1 MRYNFK
7 DITGQVIENFT
18 VLGYSH
24 TDKSQRGSTVWK
36 VRCICGTEKLL
47 LKSHLIAGRI
57 KSCGC
62 RQYLGGFKVDRN
74 VYALNQIY
82 NHYVQSA
89 KKRNLKWDISK
100 EECEVFLKN
109 KCHYCGRKEISHFKQ
124 RGCDF
129 RYNGI
134 DRRVNFLGYTK
145 ENCVTCCIEC
155 NRAKNNHNTEY
166 FDQYISDIVSN
177 RLQVLGP
184 VTEKVWGT
192 ETLMTN
198 EDLYCS
204 KFLKIN
210 PGFRC
215 SLHKHFNKKET
226 FSVLEGEVLLETKF
240 NENAPIVIEKLKA
253 GASRLIMPGTFHRFS
268 SKCGAIMLETS
279 TNHSDEDVYR
289 LEDSGKVE

>member
-1 MRYNFK
+1 MNHNFK
-7 DITGQVIENFT
+7 DITGQVIQNFT

-24 TDKSQRGSTVWK
+24 TDKSRNGSTFWK
-36 VRCICGTEKLL
+36 VKCICGKEKLL
-47 LKSHLIAGRI
+47 SKSHLMSGRI

-82 NHYVQSA
+82 NSYVQSA
-89 KKRNLKWDISK
+89 KKRNLEWNLTK
-100 EECEVFLKN
+100 EETLEFIKN
-109 KCHYCGRKEISHFKQ
+109 KCHYCKRTGISHFTIKS
-124 RGCDF
+124 CDF
-129 RYNGI
+129 KYNGI

-166 FDQYISDIVSN
+166 FDQYISEIVSN
-177 RLQVLGP
+177 RLQTLGV
-184 VTEKVWGT
+184 VTEKIWGT

-210 PGFRC
+210 YGFQC
-215 SLHKHFNKKET
+215 SLHKHFKKKET
-226 FSVLEGEVLLETKF
+226 FSVLEGEVILETKI
-240 NENAPIVIEKLKA
+240 NEDAPIITEILKP
-253 GASRLIMPGTFHRFS
+253 GDTRLIVPGMYHRFA
-268 SKCGAIMLETS
+268 SKYGAIMLETS
-279 TNHSDEDVYR
+279 TNHSDDDVFR
-289 LEDSGKVE
+289 LEDSRRM